1 MIFSKHTANVQ
12 IYTEDA
18 CIFIIDRE
26 GRWHT
31 KGFDY
36 TITRL
41 LKGSDMFSMCR
52 RIAPDSPGFLLYSCT
67 EAQRSRDIT
76 QEKIRDFFGM
86 LEFVDVKED
95 YKQQLRKEILVY
107 YYDNLQDDT
116 LYEHLH
122 DMDLEVF
129 AAVDKAK
136 TVELL
141 VREGMCKEAF
151 LLVSRFGPEEIP
163 LGVLVR
169 L

>member
-1 MIFSKHTANVQ
+1 
-12 IYTEDA
+12 
-18 CIFIIDRE
+18 
-26 GRWHT
+26 
-31 KGFDY
+31 
-36 TITRL
+36 
-41 LKGSDMFSMCR
+41 
-52 RIAPDSPGFLLYSCT
+52 
-67 EAQRSRDIT
+67 
-76 QEKIRDFFGM
+76 M

-95 YKQQLRKEILVY
+95 YKQQLRKEILEY

-151 LLVSRFGPEEIP
+151 LLVSRTKRKIIIP
-163 LGVLVR
+163 ILQQGMSRFLMIMR
-169 L
+169 LRGMDS

>member
-1 MIFSKHTANVQ
+1 
-12 IYTEDA
+12 
-18 CIFIIDRE
+18 
-26 GRWHT
+26 
-31 KGFDY
+31 
-36 TITRL
+36 
-41 LKGSDMFSMCR
+41 
-52 RIAPDSPGFLLYSCT
+52 
-67 EAQRSRDIT
+67 
-76 QEKIRDFFGM
+76 M

-95 YKQQLRKEILVY
+95 YKQQLRKEILEY

-163 LGVLVR
+163 LGVLGASVQPQDLGAGTMEEDEMLLYLCLLFLPR
-169 L
+169 KIR

>member
-1 MIFSKHTANVQ
+1 MHPQLPVVHRQLEEIQTVIFSKHTANVQ

-52 RIAPDSPGFLLYSCT
+52 RIAPDSPGFLAVFLYRST
-67 EAQRSRDIT
+67 EIKGYHT
-76 QEKIRDFFGM
+76 G
-86 LEFVDVKED
+86 ED
-95 YKQQLRKEILVY
+95 PRLFRHAGVRGCKRR
-107 YYDNLQDDT
+107 LQ
-116 LYEHLH
+116 
-122 DMDLEVF
+122 
-129 AAVDKAK
+129 AAAK
-136 TVELL
+136 K
-141 VREGMCKEAF
+141 RN
-151 LLVSRFGPEEIP
+151 P
-163 LGVLVR
+163 GVL